1 MSMRKLRALMFVLM
15 VGSICGAPAL
25 VGGGAAVSAQSPVAV
40 DVVDFKFDPAKFDV
54 EAGTTV
60 TWTNGGARPH
70 TVTDRGGPFDT
81 GPVAPGANASITF
94 STPGRYFFFCRINP
108 SKMNGVLDVDAGAE
122 PAKTVRVQALDPARE
137 DEELG
142 FDPDEL
148 EVEAG
153 TAVVLA
159 NVGGKPHSLTA
170 DDGTF
175 DTGIVNPGAQGG
187 RFAGANASIVPTT
200 AGTFPFH
207 CEVHPEAMK
216 GVLTVTGEAPPD
228 AAASSSAPNKASVK
242 IIDFAF
248 DPKEAS
254 VAPGGTVTWTNTGQ
268 APHTATFD
276 DVENLDSGQLS
287 PASEG
292 ALVAPAEPGSYS
304 YRCTVH
310 PAQMRGVLVVVGQ
323 ATGDPTKVAV
333 DDAKTDVAAG
343 AGPGGG
349 VSTLALAT
357 GVGGAF
363 LGGFA
368 LSQFVRNKPS
378 A

>member
-1 MSMRKLRALMFVLM
+1 MSMRKLRVGMFVLM
-15 VGSICGAPAL
+15 VASMCGGPAL
-25 VGGGAAVSAQSPVAV
+25 VGAGAASVAAQTPSSQKIVDFDFDPVESSV
-40 DVVDFKFDPAKFDV
+40 DV
-54 EAGTTV
+54 GTTV
-60 TWTNGGARPH
+60 TWTNNGARPH
-70 TVTDRGGPFDT
+70 TVTDRGGTFDT
-81 GPVAPGANASITF
+81 GPVSPGANASITF

-108 SKMNGVLDVDAGAE
+108 SKMNGVLDVKGT
-122 PAKTVRVQALDPARE
+122 AKTIRVQALDPARE
-137 DEELG
+137 GEELG
-142 FDPDEL
+142 FDPSEL
-148 EVEAG
+148 SVEAG
-153 TAVVLA
+153 TAMVLA

-187 RFAGANASIVPTT
+187 RFAGGNASIVPGK

-216 GVLTVTGEAPPD
+216 GVLTVTGEAQPG
-228 AAASSSAPNKASVK
+228 AAATSGAPNKAGVK
-242 IIDFAF
+242 IVDFAF
-248 DPKEAS
+248 DLREAS

-276 DVENLDSGQLS
+276 DVENLDTGQLS
-287 PASEG
+287 PGSEG

-310 PAQMRGVLVVVGQ
+310 PAKMRGVLVVVGQ
-323 ATGDPTKVAV
+323 ATGDPTTVALA
-333 DDAKTDVAAG
+333 DAKKDVAAG
-343 AGPGGG
+343 GGPDGG

-363 LGGFA
+363 IGGFA

>member
-1 MSMRKLRALMFVLM
+1 
-15 VGSICGAPAL
+15 
-25 VGGGAAVSAQSPVAV
+25 
-40 DVVDFKFDPAKFDV
+40 
-54 EAGTTV
+54 
-60 TWTNGGARPH
+60 
-70 TVTDRGGPFDT
+70 
-81 GPVAPGANASITF
+81 
-94 STPGRYFFFCRINP
+94 
-108 SKMNGVLDVDAGAE
+108 MNGVLEVKAGAE

-137 DEELG
+137 GEQLG
-142 FDPDEL
+142 FDPNEL
-148 EVEAG
+148 SVQAG
-153 TAVVLA
+153 TAIVLA

-175 DTGIVNPGAQGG
+175 DTGIVTPGAQGG
-187 RFAGANASIVPTT
+187 RFAGANASIVPSK

-228 AAASSSAPNKASVK
+228 AAAVSGAPNKAGVK

-248 DPKEAS
+248 DRGETS

-276 DVENLDSGQLS
+276 DVENLDTGQLE
-287 PASEG
+287 PGSEG

-304 YRCTVH
+304 YRCNVH
-310 PAQMRGVLVVVGQ
+310 PTRMRGVLVVVGQ
-323 ATGDPTKVAV
+323 ATGDPTKVVAR
-333 DDAKTDVAAG
+333 DDADAAAG

-363 LGGFA
+363 IGGFA
-368 LSQFVRNKPS
+368 LSQFVRNKP
-378 A
+378 AA

>member
-1 MSMRKLRALMFVLM
+1 MRKLRVCLFAVM
-15 VGSICGAPAL
+15 VASICGAPAL
-25 VGGGAAVSAQSPVAV
+25 AGAASAQTASSAKIVDFSFDPVDATV
-40 DVVDFKFDPAKFDV
+40 DVGA
-54 EAGTTV
+54 AV
-60 TWTNGGARPH
+60 TWTNNGARPH
-70 TVTDRGGPFDT
+70 TVTDRGGTFDT
-81 GPVAPGANASITF
+81 GPVSPGANASITF

-108 SKMNGVLDVDAGAE
+108 SKMNGVLVVKAGAE
-122 PAKTVRVQALDPARE
+122 ASRTVRVQALDPARE
-137 DEELG
+137 GESLG
-142 FDPDEL
+142 FDPNEL
-148 EVEAG
+148 SVQAG

-187 RFAGANASIVPTT
+187 RFAGANASIVPGQ

-207 CEVHPEAMK
+207 CEVHPDAMK

-228 AAASSSAPNKASVK
+228 AAAVSNAPNKAGVK
-242 IIDFAF
+242 IIDFSF
-248 DPKEAS
+248 DAKETS

-276 DVENLDSGQLS
+276 DVESLDTGQLS
-287 PASEG
+287 PGSEG
-292 ALVAPAEPGSYS
+292 ALVSPAEPGSYS

-310 PAQMRGVLVVVGQ
+310 PAKMRGVLVVVGQ
-323 ATGDPTKVAV
+323 ATGDPTTVAI
-333 DDAKTDVAAG
+333 DDARKDVPTG

-363 LGGFA
+363 IGGFA

>member
-1 MSMRKLRALMFVLM
+1 MSMRKLRVAMLVLM
-15 VGSICGAPAL
+15 LGSICAAPAL
-25 VGGGAAVSAQSPVAV
+25 LGGTVRAQSGTSG
-40 DVVDFKFDPAKFDV
+40 DIVDFKFDPDSLEIDV
-54 EAGTTV
+54 GTTF
-60 TWTNGGARPH
+60 TWRNEGARPH
-70 TVTDRGGPFDT
+70 TVTDRGGTFDT
-81 GPVAPGANASITF
+81 GPIAPGANASITF
-94 STPGRYFFFCRINP
+94 STPGRYFLFCRINP
-108 SKMNGVLDVDAGAE
+108 SKMNAVLDVDAADE

-148 EVEAG
+148 TVQAG
-153 TAVVLA
+153 TAVLLA
-159 NVGGKPHSLTA
+159 NVGGKPHTLTA

-187 RFAGANASIVPTT
+187 RFAGANASIVPTRS
-200 AGTFPFH
+200 GTFPFH

-216 GVLTVTGEAPPD
+216 GVLTVTGDAPAD
-228 AAASSSAPNKASVK
+228 AAAASGAPNKAAVK

-248 DPKEAS
+248 DPQETS

-276 DVENLDSGQLS
+276 DVENLDTSQLS
-287 PASEG
+287 PGSEG
-292 ALVAPAEPGSYS
+292 ALVVPAEPGSYS

-310 PAQMRGVLVVVGQ
+310 PARMRGVLVVVGQ
-323 ATGDPTKVAV
+323 ATGDPTKVVAR
-333 DDAKTDVAAG
+333 DDAAAPVG

-349 VSTLALAT
+349 VSALALAT

-363 LGGFA
+363 IGGFA

-378 A
+378 S

>member
-1 MSMRKLRALMFVLM
+1 MRKLRGLML
-15 VGSICGAPAL
+15 VGIVASICAGPAL
-25 VGGGAAVSAQSPVAV
+25 VGRASAQSPSALR
-40 DVVDFKFDPAKFDV
+40 VVDFRFEPDSATID
-54 EAGTTV
+54 AGATV
-60 TWTNGGARPH
+60 TWTNDGARPH
-70 TVTDRGGPFDT
+70 TITDRGGTFDT

-108 SKMNGVLDVDAGAE
+108 SKMNGVLEVETGAE

-137 DEELG
+137 DEELD

-148 EVEAG
+148 SVQAG

-187 RFAGANASIVPTT
+187 RFAGANASIVPRTS
-200 AGTFPFH
+200 GTFPFH

-216 GVLTVTGEAPPD
+216 GVLTVTGDAPPD
-228 AAASSSAPNKASVK
+228 PAAVSSAPNKAGVK
-242 IIDFAF
+242 IVDFTF
-248 DPKEAS
+248 DRSETS

-276 DVENLDSGQLS
+276 DVDNLDTGQLA
-287 PASEG
+287 PGSEG
-292 ALVAPAEPGSYS
+292 ALVAPPEPGSYS
-304 YRCTVH
+304 YRCNVH
-310 PAQMRGVLVVVGQ
+310 PAKMRGVLVVVGQ
-323 ATGDPTKVAV
+323 ATGDPTKVSVA
-333 DDAKTDVAAG
+333 DEPDAAAG

-363 LGGFA
+363 IGGFA

>member
-1 MSMRKLRALMFVLM
+1 MRKQRVLMFALMIGTM
-15 VGSICGAPAL
+15 CASPAMS
-25 VGGGAAVSAQSPVAV
+25 GAASAQSASSG
-40 DVVDFKFDPAKFDV
+40 DIVDFTFSPDELETDV
-54 EAGTTV
+54 GTTF
-60 TWTNGGARPH
+60 TWTNDGARPH
-70 TVTDRGGPFDT
+70 TVTDRGGTFDT
-81 GPVAPGANASITF
+81 GPIAPGATSSITF
-94 STPGRYFFFCRINP
+94 STPGRYFLFCRINP
-108 SKMNGVLDVDAGAE
+108 SKMNAVLDVDAGNQ
-122 PAKTVRVQALDPARE
+122 PSKTVRVQALDPAR
-137 DEELG
+137 DGEELG
-142 FDPDEL
+142 FDPDAL

-153 TAVVLA
+153 TAVLLA
-159 NVGGKPHSLTA
+159 NVGGKPHTLTA

-187 RFAGANASIVPTT
+187 RFAGANASIVPTR
-200 AGTFPFH
+200 AGTYPFH

-216 GVLTVTGEAPPD
+216 GVLTVTGEAAPD
-228 AAASSSAPNKASVK
+228 AAAGSRAPNAAAVK
-242 IIDFAF
+242 IVDFAF
-248 DPKEAS
+248 DPGEAS

-276 DVENLDSGQLS
+276 DVENLDTGQLS
-287 PASEG
+287 PGSEG

-310 PAQMRGVLVVVGQ
+310 PARMRGVLVVVGQ
-323 ATGDPTKVAV
+323 ATGDPTQI
-333 DDAKTDVAAG
+333 DAAPARDVAAG

-363 LGGFA
+363 LGGFG
-368 LSQFVRNKPS
+368 LSQFVRNKPR